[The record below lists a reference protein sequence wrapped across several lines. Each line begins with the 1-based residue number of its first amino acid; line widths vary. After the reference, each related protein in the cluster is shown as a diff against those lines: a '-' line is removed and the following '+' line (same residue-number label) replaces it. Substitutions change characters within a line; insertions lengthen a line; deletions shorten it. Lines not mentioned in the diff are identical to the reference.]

1 MKSKTTGIWFVLAAS
16 LFAFIWL
23 YQTWL
28 RPAAPVVVPLLP
40 DFHANSVTGLSVSP
54 AGARE
59 ISVVRTNGG
68 WQLESPLAYPA
79 QAAAIDALAG
89 ALEKL
94 VPATRLTADKIRA
107 HKNADAEFGFDNPQ
121 FRVFVKAGDQ
131 QRQLLVGNLTAPGDQ
146 VYIRVVGVDGAFVT
160 DAAWLPLL
168 PHSAND
174 WRDTSLIDGA
184 GACNWIVITNGTRAM
199 EFRKNA
205 TNQLWRMIRPLQA
218 RADGARLAAAF
229 QQLRAGR
236 VTKFITDDPRADLS
250 SYGLQP
256 ADLSV
261 WLGHGTNMDAGVETG
276 KSTPDNAALVFA
288 RRAGWNAVV
297 TANKDAFTGWRGTL
311 NDYRDPHLITLS
323 SPPAEI
329 EVQGSHPF
337 TLRQRAS
344 NDWAVV
350 GEKFP
355 GDTENVQQLLKLLTS
370 LRVSEFV
377 KDVPT
382 AASYEDYGL
391 TNSSRAITL
400 LGTAGDTNSV
410 LAQLLF
416 GASETN
422 RVFVKRADED
432 FVYAITPAD
441 FSNLF
446 LFDAGWF
453 YRDRHI
459 WNFSE
464 TNVAQVTLRQSGKTR
479 VLVRTGENKWSL
491 GAGSQGIINPPALEE
506 AIHRLGQLTVYNW
519 IGRNIVDPEKNY
531 GLNPDNL
538 SITVELK
545 TGEKLGVDFGAELP
559 KSQTALAAVTLD
571 GERWAFIFPP
581 VLYQFVTQYL
591 TIPPN
596 AP

>member
-1 MKSKTTGIWFVLAAS
+1 MKPKTTGIWFVLAAS

-23 YQTWL
+23 YQSWL
-28 RPAAPVVVPLLP
+28 RPAVPVITPLLP
-40 DFHANSVTGLSVSP
+40 DFHALNVTALSISP

-59 ISVVRTNGG
+59 ISVVRTNGN
-68 WQLESPLAYPA
+68 WQLESPLVYPA
-79 QAAAIDALAG
+79 QTAAIEALAG

-107 HKNADAEFGFDNPQ
+107 NKNADLEFGFDNPQ
-121 FRVFVKAGDQ
+121 FRMLVKTGDQ
-131 QRQLLVGNLTAPGDQ
+131 QRQLLIGKLTAPGDQ
-146 VYIRVVGVDGAFVT
+146 VYVRVVGVDGAFVT
-160 DAAWLPLL
+160 DAGWLALL

-184 GACNWIVITNGTRAM
+184 GECNWIVITNGTKAM
-199 EFRKNA
+199 EFRRNT

-218 RADGARLAAAF
+218 RADSARLAAAF

-261 WLGHGTNMDAGVETG
+261 WLGQGTNMDAGVEAG
-276 KSTPDNAALVFA
+276 KSTPDDAAQVFA

-297 TANKDAFTGWRGTL
+297 TANKDAFAGWRGTVI
-311 NDYRDPHLITLS
+311 DYRDPHLLTLTT
-323 SPPAEI
+323 PAAEI
-329 EVQGSHPF
+329 EVHGSHPF
-337 TLRQRAS
+337 TLQQRGS

-350 GEKFP
+350 GEKFSA
-355 GDTENVQQLLKLLTS
+355 DTESVQQLLKMLTS

-391 TNSSRAITL
+391 TNSSREITL

-410 LAQLLF
+410 LAQLIF

-432 FVYAITPAD
+432 FVYAITPSD
-441 FSNLF
+441 YNNLF
-446 LFDAGWF
+446 AFDAGWF

-459 WNFSE
+459 WNFPE
-464 TNVAQVTLRQSGKTR
+464 TNVTQVTLHQNGKTR
-479 VLVRTGENKWSL
+479 VLVRTGENKWSF
-491 GAGSQGIINPPALEE
+491 GAGSQGIINPPAVEE
-506 AIHRLGQLTVYNW
+506 AVHQLGELTVAGWVTN
-519 IGRNIVDPEKNY
+519 NIVDPIKNY
-531 GLNPDNL
+531 GLDPRNL
-538 SITVELK
+538 SITVELN
-545 TGEKLGVDFGAELP
+545 TGEKFSVDFGAELA
-559 KSQTALAAVTLD
+559 KNQTALAAVTLD

-581 VLYQFVTQYL
+581 VPYQYVTQYL
-591 TIPPN
+591 TIPTN